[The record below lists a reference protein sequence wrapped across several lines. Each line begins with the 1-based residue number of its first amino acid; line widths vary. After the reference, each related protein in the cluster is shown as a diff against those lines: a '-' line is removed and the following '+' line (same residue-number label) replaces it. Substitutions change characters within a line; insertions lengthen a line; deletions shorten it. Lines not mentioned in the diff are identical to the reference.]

1 MIDGEHSDLIGDK
14 QRRWAGLIWSNT
26 NSADHRV
33 QICAVRIGQICAMR
47 IGQICGVKILQNANP
62 SASRVQIC
70 AVDARNVC
78 RLSMPPLKHSQIIH
92 WNDNHDDV
100 DDGKSGQSGGNDR
113 RGSFL
118 TQGVGPR
125 EGAWRAQKIH
135 AHIYAILV
143 HILPYIYAML
153 KCTHKSIRKT
163 NVKVWQH
170 NMV

>member
-14 QRRWAGLIWSNT
+14 QRRWAGLIWSNA

-33 QICAVRIGQICAMR
+33 QICALR
-47 IGQICGVKILQNANP
+47 IGQICGVKIFQNANP

-78 RLSMPPLKHSQIIH
+78 RLSKPPLKHSQIIH

-100 DDGKSGQSGGNDR
+100 DDGKSGQSGGNDW

-125 EGAWRAQKIH
+125 EGAWWAQKIH
-135 AHIYAILV
+135 AHIYAIL
-143 HILPYIYAML
+143 HILPYIDML
-153 KCTHKSIRKT
+153 C
-163 NVKVWQH
+163 
-170 NMV
+170 

>member
-14 QRRWAGLIWSNT
+14 QRRWAGLIWSNA

-33 QICAVRIGQICAMR
+33 QICALR

-78 RLSMPPLKHSQIIH
+78 RLSKPPLKHSQIIH

-125 EGAWRAQKIH
+125 EGAWWAQKIQL
-135 AHIYAILV
+135 HIYAIL
-143 HILPYIYAML
+143 HILPYIYML
-153 KCTHKSIRKT
+153 C
-163 NVKVWQH
+163 
-170 NMV
+170 

>member
-14 QRRWAGLIWSNT
+14 QRRWAGLIWSNA

-33 QICAVRIGQICAMR
+33 QICALR
-47 IGQICGVKILQNANP
+47 IGQICGVKIFQSANP

-78 RLSMPPLKHSQIIH
+78 RLSLLLLKHSQIIH
-92 WNDNHDDV
+92 WNVNHDDV
-100 DDGKSGQSGGNDR
+100 DDGKSGQSGGNDW

-125 EGAWRAQKIH
+125 GRVVGAKNTTAYICNTTYTT
-135 AHIYAILV
+135 IYK
-143 HILPYIYAML
+143 YAML
-153 KCTHKSIRKT
+153 ECSHKSICKT
-163 NVKVWQH
+163 NVKVCQH

>member
-14 QRRWAGLIWSNT
+14 HRWWAGLIWSNT
-26 NSADHRV
+26 DSADHRV
-33 QICAVRIGQICAMR
+33 QICAVRIGQIC
-47 IGQICGVKILQNANP
+47 GVKILPNANS

-92 WNDNHDDV
+92 YYDNHDDD

-125 EGAWRAQKIH
+125 GRVVSAKNTRAYICNTTYMYTTTGAPMAVGITLIQISKNFTTTFGT
-135 AHIYAILV
+135 L
-143 HILPYIYAML
+143 
-153 KCTHKSIRKT
+153 
-163 NVKVWQH
+163 
-170 NMV
+170 

>member
-14 QRRWAGLIWSNT
+14 QRRWAGLIWSNA

-33 QICAVRIGQICAMR
+33 QICALR
-47 IGQICGVKILQNANP
+47 IGQICGVKIFQNANP

-125 EGAWRAQKIH
+125 EGAWWAQKIH
-135 AHIYAILV
+135 AHIYAIL
-143 HILPYIYAML
+143 HILPYIDML
-153 KCTHKSIRKT
+153 C
-163 NVKVWQH
+163 
-170 NMV
+170 

>member
-14 QRRWAGLIWSNT
+14 QRRWAGLIWSNA

-33 QICAVRIGQICAMR
+33 QICALR
-47 IGQICGVKILQNANP
+47 IGQICGVKIFQNANP

-78 RLSMPPLKHSQIIH
+78 RLSKPPLKHSQIIH

-125 EGAWRAQKIH
+125 EGAWWAQKIH
-135 AHIYAILV
+135 AHIYAIL
-143 HILPYIYAML
+143 HILPYIDML
-153 KCTHKSIRKT
+153 C
-163 NVKVWQH
+163 
-170 NMV
+170 